1 MVVFS
6 SFDWICLTLSYIAM
20 LMVSLLKHIYLSCYE
35 SLAYIQDFD
44 RIILVELAK
53 DHVQPGNDRG
63 NFMNLYPKE
72 RERERI
78 FFELLYDRR
87 CSLYEIIQSLPE
99 HYLFRSLKLC
109 LHLFFFLFFS
119 LV

>member
-1 MVVFS
+1 
-6 SFDWICLTLSYIAM
+6 M

-72 RERERI
+72 RERED
-78 FFELLYDRR
+78 FFLNCFTTVAALFMK
-87 CSLYEIIQSLPE
+87 
-99 HYLFRSLKLC
+99 LFRAYQNISYLE
-109 LHLFFFLFFS
+109 
-119 LV
+119 V